1 MIVARSRP
9 RGPLLHSLFRKPCRF
24 TSGIVAFLGPA
35 SLMLTENPLSG
46 LLITGRG
53 FSFSRKKGRPKGHPT
68 QEQGHRTTD
77 TAPHGH
83 GQKKHHR
90 ASPSR
95 PRWQGN
101 QPKPQRQEKQTAT
114 GTHEQKP
121 TGKKRQRGQ
130 QKPPQATRH
139 EKNDRPGKPRQ
150 SRQQRPQSQRE
161 AGKRQPGKNRRNK
174 RKTAQT
180 SRTPPKSDSE
190 KRAGNRHRPGHPPR
204 FPPPPRRPAD
214 KAADGAGLISGPPA
228 QALVLAL
235 SAGWLGG
242 FPAPWAGVPLVPLG
256 RGAAR
261 IAFSQGAVAFP

>member
-1 MIVARSRP
+1 M
-9 RGPLLHSLFRKPCRF
+9 
-24 TSGIVAFLGPA
+24 
-35 SLMLTENPLSG
+35 MLTENPLSG

-53 FSFSRKKGRPKGHPT
+53 FSFSRKKGRPKGQPT

-261 IAFSQGAVAFP
+261 VAFPQGAVAFPQRYLSGSEQRPILPPF